1 MMKLPSKMQAAV
13 FEGQGI
19 LSVKDV
25 PLPTIEEDNQA
36 LVQIE
41 AASICGTDIHVL
53 SVPPRYE
60 APPNIILGHEYVGKI
75 VDLGDKVNHFNIG
88 DRVVVAPNISC
99 GKCFYCLNNLPH
111 MCREIRT
118 LGLHIDGAFAQYG
131 AVPAGQL
138 YRISEDISA
147 NTAAC
152 VEPLS
157 CVIQGTTKLKIQP
170 GETVVVLGAGPI
182 GLLFTMIF
190 KASGAGRIIVS
201 EKSNYRG
208 KYARE
213 VGADIVVNPQ
223 EADLEET
230 IKKETDIGADVVV
243 DAVGELFDQTLNL
256 VRRAGRILL
265 FGMNEKALVNIAQS
279 LITRNELQIF
289 GAYVGTAVFTS
300 AIRILESQT
309 IDVKKI
315 ITHVIPLHQIHEG
328 IEILRN
334 QRGIKVIIKPWGHD
348 S

>member
-1 MMKLPSKMQAAV
+1 MKLPSTMHAAV

-19 LSVKDV
+19 ISVKEV
-25 PLPTIEEDNQA
+25 PVPGIHADNQA

-41 AASICGTDIHVL
+41 AVSICGTDIHVL
-53 SVPPRYE
+53 AVPPKYE
-60 APPNIILGHEYVGKI
+60 APPNIILGHEYVGKV
-75 VDLGDKVNHFNIG
+75 VDLGDKVRHFSIG
-88 DRVVVAPNISC
+88 DRVVVAPNIPC
-99 GKCFYCLNNLPH
+99 GTCYYCLNNLPH

-118 LGLHIDGAFAQYG
+118 LGLHIDGGFAQYG
-131 AVPAGQL
+131 VVPAGQL
-138 YRISEDISA
+138 YEISQDISA

-182 GLLFTMIF
+182 GLLFTMMF
-190 KASGAGRIIVS
+190 KASGARRIIVS

-213 VGADIVVNPQ
+213 VGAGVVVNPQ
-223 EADLEET
+223 ETDLEET
-230 IKKETDIGADVVV
+230 VKKETDMGADVVV

-265 FGMNEKALVNIAQS
+265 FGMNEKAVVDIPQS
-279 LITRNELQIF
+279 LITRNEVQIL

-300 AIRILESQT
+300 AIRILESQV
-309 IDVKKI
+309 IDVNKI
-315 ITHVIPLHQIHEG
+315 ITHVIPLHQIREG

-334 QRGIKVIIKPWGHD
+334 QQGIKVIVKPWEED
-348 S
+348 F